1 MEIKYKEAVRG
12 RRTNR
17 KRGRRNKWFFLGG
30 GGGEGV
36 GFVGRRRNMQIDNFK
51 RHVRV

>member
-1 MEIKYKEAVRG
+1 MRG

-17 KRGRRNKWFFLGG
+17 KRGRRNKWIFFRGG
-30 GGGEGV
+30 GG
-36 GFVGRRRNMQIDNFK
+36 VGRRRTMQFEKFK

>member
-17 KRGRRNKWFFLGG
+17 KRGRRNKWFFFLGG
-30 GGGEGV
+30 GGGGV
-36 GFVGRRRNMQIDNFK
+36 VGRITMQLEKFK

>member
-30 GGGEGV
+30 GGEWV
-36 GFVGRRRNMQIDNFK
+36 GFVGRRRTLQLEKFK

>member
-1 MEIKYKEAVRG
+1 MKIKYREAVRG

-17 KRGRRNKWFFLGG
+17 KRGRRNKWFFFFG
-30 GGGEGV
+30 GV
-36 GFVGRRRNMQIDNFK
+36 GGRRRTMQLEKFK

>member
-1 MEIKYKEAVRG
+1 MEIKYREAVRG

-17 KRGRRNKWFFLGG
+17 KRGRRNKWFFFWGG
-30 GGGEGV
+30 GV
-36 GFVGRRRNMQIDNFK
+36 VGRRRTMQLEKFK

>member
-17 KRGRRNKWFFLGG
+17 KRGRRNKWFFFGG
-30 GGGEGV
+30 GGV
-36 GFVGRRRNMQIDNFK
+36 VGRRRTMQLEKFK
-51 RHVRV
+51 RHVKV

>member
-1 MEIKYKEAVRG
+1 MEIKYREAVRG

-30 GGGEGV
+30 GGWV
-36 GFVGRRRNMQIDNFK
+36 VGRRRTMQLEKFK

>member
-1 MEIKYKEAVRG
+1 MEIKYREAVRG

-30 GGGEGV
+30 GV
-36 GFVGRRRNMQIDNFK
+36 VVGRRKTMQLERFK
-51 RHVRV
+51 RYVRV

>member
-1 MEIKYKEAVRG
+1 MEIKYREAVRG
-12 RRTNR
+12 RKTNR
-17 KRGRRNKWFFLGG
+17 KRGRRNKWFFFLG

-36 GFVGRRRNMQIDNFK
+36 GFVGRRRTMQLEKFK

>member
-1 MEIKYKEAVRG
+1 MEIKYREAVRG

-17 KRGRRNKWFFLGG
+17 KRGRRNKWIFWGG
-30 GGGEGV
+30 GGV
-36 GFVGRRRNMQIDNFK
+36 VGRRRTMQLEKFK